1 MPSMKVLFPNGSDD
15 KEDDDDKEEEGG
27 VTTIVS
33 ATSETVSVSS
43 CAAKT
48 GAEAEVDESRIIVN
62 ASLLVCFV
70 ADDSFFFLPLVLSL
84 LLFLAVD
91 AFAQTQHEAAVV
103 VVATARII
111 TCYYVLLS

>member
-1 MPSMKVLFPNGSDD
+1 MKVLFPNGSDD
-15 KEDDDDKEEEGG
+15 LEEEEDKEEEGG

-33 ATSETVSVSS
+33 ATSETVSSNP

-48 GAEAEVDESRIIVN
+48 GAEAEEVESKIIVK
-62 ASLLVCFV
+62 ASLLVCFI
-70 ADDSFFFLPLVLSL
+70 ADDSFFFLPRVLSL

-91 AFAQTQHEAAVV
+91 AFAQTQHDAALV